1 MSRLINADKFKDQ
14 VAAMMIAHNYPP
26 VKAIALT
33 ELIDKQPTVF
43 DVDKV
48 TDQLK
53 KEESKARLE
62 LMENRKTALE
72 FSSKCRLDAYKKSL
86 EIVEGG
92 VV

>member
-48 TDQLK
+48 IDL
-53 KEESKARLE
+53 
-62 LMENRKTALE
+62 
-72 FSSKCRLDAYKKSL
+72 SL
-86 EIVEGG
+86 IHI
-92 VV
+92 

>member
-14 VAAMMIAHNYPP
+14 VTAMMIAHNYPQ

-48 TDQLK
+48 ID
-53 KEESKARLE
+53 
-62 LMENRKTALE
+62 
-72 FSSKCRLDAYKKSL
+72 
-86 EIVEGG
+86 
-92 VV
+92 

>member
-48 TDQLK
+48 IDQLK

-72 FSSKCRLDAYKKSL
+72 FSSKCRLDASKKSL